1 MNNHMYVLH
10 LYRNNQTVARG
21 VMGCQAWAKKIAPVL
36 LGMGYAVRIEPVKMQ
51 AVPQRNE
58 FERKQAEQI
67 LNKAYALFDN
77 LVDQTN

>member
-1 MNNHMYVLH
+1 
-10 LYRNNQTVARG
+10 
-21 VMGCQAWAKKIAPVL
+21 
-36 LGMGYAVRIEPVKMQ
+36 MQ